1 MICCPRWPAL
11 LPLVLI
17 STVNAAAGQNSGGS
31 EAWQTCR
38 QMIDA
43 ARRLACYDSLPGT
56 GQPPTG
62 RIGSAAGA
70 SAPASAMTGPI
81 SASAKPAVEPGTGGV
96 VVPTAGSV
104 SGSSNP
110 VALAATAANSAAN
123 AAANAASPG
132 LHAPLSAVPSL
143 LGKAWEL
150 DPEHRGQVLQIR
162 QYKPVYALPW
172 FSASRV
178 NRAPASPAPAHRLSE
193 ALPITAGEAKFQI
206 SLKAKL
212 AEDLLGSNGDLWFGY
227 TQSSRWQVYNGGLS
241 RPFRE
246 TNYEPEAMLVWRTD
260 YDLFGWRGRLFSLGL
275 NHQSNGRA
283 LPLSRSWNRVIATAA
298 LEKGDWTLA
307 LRPWWRVREASSQ
320 DDNPDIAN
328 YLGRG
333 DLQLIR
339 RFGGHQLSLL
349 LRHSLRGGEQSRGAV
364 QIDYAFPIEGSLRG
378 HLQWFSGY
386 GESLID
392 YNHRATYYGVGLSL
406 LEWY

>member
-1 MICCPRWPAL
+1 MRCRPFAPAWL
-11 LPLVLI
+11 ALAVV

-31 EAWQTCR
+31 AAWQACR
-38 QMIDA
+38 QIADA
-43 ARRLACYDSLPGT
+43 ASRLACYDALPGA
-56 GQPPTG
+56 GQPPAE
-62 RIGSAAGA
+62 RAGA
-70 SAPASAMTGPI
+70 SALATGTRPGEVGTVGSGASSP
-81 SASAKPAVEPGTGGV
+81 SRASV
-96 VVPTAGSV
+96 
-104 SGSSNP
+104 
-110 VALAATAANSAAN
+110 AATS
-123 AAANAASPG
+123 ASPG
-132 LHAPLSAVPSL
+132 LRAPVSAVPSL

-150 DPEHRGQVLQIR
+150 DPESRGQVLQIR
-162 QYKPVYALPW
+162 QYKPVYVLPW
-172 FSASRV
+172 FSASRA
-178 NRAPASPAPAHRLSE
+178 NRHPNTPAAGHSLPE
-193 ALPITAGEAKFQI
+193 ALPIESGEAKFQI

-227 TQSSRWQVYNGGLS
+227 TQSSRWQVYNGGVS

-260 YDLFGWRGRLFSLGL
+260 YDLLGWRGRLFSLGI

-339 RFGGHQLSLL
+339 RFGGHQLSLM

>member
-1 MICCPRWPAL
+1 MKYCPFTPAWL
-11 LPLVLI
+11 ALAVV
-17 STVNAAAGQNSGGS
+17 STVHAAAGQNSGGS
-31 EAWQTCR
+31 EAWQACR
-38 QMIDA
+38 QIADA
-43 ARRLACYDSLPGT
+43 APRLACYDALPGA
-56 GQPPTG
+56 GQPPAE
-62 RIGSAAGA
+62 RSGA
-70 SAPASAMTGPI
+70 SAVATGTHAGEVGTVGSGASSP
-81 SASAKPAVEPGTGGV
+81 SRASI
-96 VVPTAGSV
+96 
-104 SGSSNP
+104 
-110 VALAATAANSAAN
+110 AATS
-123 AAANAASPG
+123 ASPG
-132 LHAPLSAVPSL
+132 LRAPVSAAPSL

-150 DPEHRGQVLQIR
+150 DPESRGQVLQIR

-172 FSASRV
+172 FSASRA
-178 NRAPASPAPAHRLSE
+178 NRHPNTPAAGHSLPE
-193 ALPITAGEAKFQI
+193 ALPIEAGEAKFQI

-227 TQSSRWQVYNGGLS
+227 TQSSRWQVYNGGVS

-260 YDLFGWRGRLFSLGL
+260 YDLLGWRGRLFSLGI

-339 RFGGHQLSLL
+339 RFGGHQLSLM

>member
-1 MICCPRWPAL
+1 MSERACWPAL
-11 LPLVLI
+11 LPLALI
-17 STVNAAAGQNSGGS
+17 STVHAAVGQNSGGG
-31 EAWQTCR
+31 EAWQACR
-38 QMIDA
+38 QIADA
-43 ARRLACYDSLPGT
+43 TQRLACYDALPASGAGSGAAVLPVAGGANAGPARGASGAPAAGGVSSAQVAANT
-56 GQPPTG
+56 G
-62 RIGSAAGA
+62 GSNGAAVETAAPRFPVNAPANVPASVPIRVAPEGLRAAGA
-70 SAPASAMTGPI
+70 AI
-81 SASAKPAVEPGTGGV
+81 
-96 VVPTAGSV
+96 
-104 SGSSNP
+104 
-110 VALAATAANSAAN
+110 
-123 AAANAASPG
+123 
-132 LHAPLSAVPSL
+132 PSL

-150 DPEHRGQVLQIR
+150 DPEYRGQVLQIR

-172 FSASRV
+172 FSASRA
-178 NRAPASPAPAHRLSE
+178 NRHPNTPAPGHSLPE
-193 ALPITAGEAKFQI
+193 ALPIESGEAKFQI

-227 TQSSRWQVYNGGLS
+227 TQSSRWQVYNGGVS

-260 YDLFGWRGRLFSLGL
+260 YDLLGWRGRLFSLGI

-339 RFGGHQLSLL
+339 RFGGHQLSLM

>member
-1 MICCPRWPAL
+1 MSQGARWPVL
-11 LPLVLI
+11 LPLALM
-17 STVNAAAGQNSGGS
+17 STVNAAAGQNSGS
-31 EAWQTCR
+31 EVWQACR
-38 QMIDA
+38 QIADA
-43 ARRLACYDSLPGT
+43 AQRLACYDALPGAGQLPAERT
-56 GQPPTG
+56 GT
-62 RIGSAAGA
+62 AVGA
-70 SAPASAMTGPI
+70 PLPASTSAGPI
-81 SASAKPAVEPGTGGV
+81 SVSAKPVAAPGSGGGLAA
-96 VVPTAGSV
+96 TAGSV

-110 VALAATAANSAAN
+110 GASVASAASN
-123 AAANAASPG
+123 ASNSPASPS
-132 LHAPLSAVPSL
+132 LRVPPAAVPSL

-150 DPEHRGQVLQIR
+150 DPEYRGQVLQIR

-172 FSASRV
+172 VATNRV
-178 NRAPASPAPAHRLSE
+178 NRSPASPAPGHS
-193 ALPITAGEAKFQI
+193 LPAAQPLDAGEAKFQI